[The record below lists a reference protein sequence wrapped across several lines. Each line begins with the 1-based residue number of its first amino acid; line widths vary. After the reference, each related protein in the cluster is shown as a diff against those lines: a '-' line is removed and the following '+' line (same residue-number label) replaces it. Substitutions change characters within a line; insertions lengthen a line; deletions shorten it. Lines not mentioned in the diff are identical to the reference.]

1 MVQSMVAPP
10 DTSSLT
16 VLEERLD
23 SPTAK
28 GLAHAV
34 SAAIRDGHLVPG
46 DRLPPIRTV
55 AAQLAL
61 SPTTVSA
68 AWALLARSG
77 TVATDGRRGTMVLDP
92 HGGGTTRYR
101 RALERPSTFTLD
113 LSTGVPDAALLPD
126 LGPTLAALT
135 PAPRTGS
142 YLDDPVLPALAEEL
156 RRDWPFR
163 VEEVAVVDGAMD
175 AMDLLVR
182 TQLRFGDRVVV
193 EDPAFPPLVDLLE
206 SVGAQLVGVGLDE
219 HGLSVDGLRTALAE
233 PVAAVFLQPRA
244 QNPTG
249 VTMTGARA
257 KELADVLEGTDALVV
272 EDDSAA
278 GLSSAALA
286 SLGRWIPER
295 TIHIRSFSKSH
306 GPDLRLA
313 ALSGPSQVLGAV
325 AARRQL
331 GQGWSSRL
339 LQQVLLGLL
348 TDATA
353 TAQVRTAATTY
364 AARRAAVVDGL
375 RTRGVEVGGSE
386 GINIWVPVHDETAAV
401 VRLASQG
408 IGVAPGAPFRL
419 GPPGAEGGHV
429 RVTVGLATGDLEP
442 LVDALADAAQANG
455 WSGRA
460 R

>member
-1 MVQSMVAPP
+1 MVLERDAAP
-10 DTSSLT
+10 LT

-34 SAAIRDGHLVPG
+34 SAAIRDGHLAPG
-46 DRLPPIRTV
+46 DRLPPIRTI

-61 SPTTVSA
+61 SPTTVSS

-77 TVATDGRRGTMVLDP
+77 TVATDGRRGTTVLDP

-113 LSTGVPDAALLPD
+113 LSTGVPDPTLLPD
-126 LGPTLAALT
+126 LGRALAGLT
-135 PAPRTGS
+135 AAPRTGS

-156 RRDWPFR
+156 RRDWPFG

-175 AMDLLVR
+175 AMDLVVR

-206 SVGAQLVGVGLDE
+206 SVGAQLVGVAVDE
-219 HGLSVDGLRTALAE
+219 HGLSVEALRSALSE

-249 VTMTGARA
+249 VTMTESRARA
-257 KELADVLEGTDALVV
+257 LAEVLDGTNALAV

-278 GLSSAALA
+278 GLSSSALA
-286 SLGRWIPER
+286 SLGRWIPDR

-313 ALSGPSQVLGAV
+313 ALSGPAPVLGAV
-325 AARRQL
+325 GARRQL

-348 TDATA
+348 TDDGATE
-353 TAQVRTAATTY
+353 QVRTAATTY
-364 AARRAAVVDGL
+364 AARRAHVVDGL
-375 RTRGVEVGGSE
+375 RARGVDVGGSD

-419 GPPGAEGGHV
+419 GPPPPQGGHV

-442 LVDALADAAQANG
+442 LVDALAEAAQATG